1 MKQKR
6 LEAICSFLSIED
18 KVIDIGCDHA
28 YVPIYMAKK
37 GTQKLLATDIHPNAL
52 KVAKEN
58 IVKNHLEEVIQTS
71 LSDGLD
77 EVDTT
82 GYDTIVIAGMGA
94 NTILNILDNKPK
106 LVPIKKIILQ
116 ANNDLEHLRFMMMK
130 QHFYLEKECIL
141 KDKNHYYTVMC
152 YKKGEQT
159 LSEEELFLGLYDKH
173 YKEYYLF
180 LKKKYMDILKKSKNE
195 DIKRKLKY
203 VLNYLYKENGTIC

>member
-1 MKQKR
+1 M
-6 LEAICSFLSIED
+6 LSISFNNPICSFLSIED

-37 GTQKLLATDIHPNAL
+37 GTQKLLATDIHLNAL
-52 KVAKEN
+52 NVAKEN
-58 IVKNHLEEVIQTS
+58 IMKNHLEEVIQTS

-130 QHFYLEKECIL
+130 QHFYLEKQG
-141 KDKNHYYTVMC
+141 Y
-152 YKKGEQT
+152 
-159 LSEEELFLGLYDKH
+159 
-173 YKEYYLF
+173 
-180 LKKKYMDILKKSKNE
+180 
-195 DIKRKLKY
+195 
-203 VLNYLYKENGTIC
+203 